1 MSEADLNGSDT
12 HEGIKEQDEDSLTD
26 GDTAAPSINR
36 FAILSEDQQTKDV
49 ASDDD
54 KGDVYDE
61 GEDDLVIE
69 MENVT
74 LDHAF
79 IEDPDALEHP
89 PTTEDEKKEVKE
101 YTVVNQDP
109 KLAFHTLGTRTAP
122 ERQECSVQSCLFRF
136 TEVETLTQNNS
147 LLCVACTQQQPKKDK
162 GWTHFLQ
169 RDIADNYCV
178 FPEVSLDF
186 FFFFA
191 CLFVLDS
198 KNVYTDAL
206 KQMLVSSP
214 PPVLTLHLKRFQQVR
229 FMHIRYNTVL
239 VYLAMITR

>member
-1 MSEADLNGSDT
+1 MDSLSPPNHPESSQTVSATETNDEENQENERSREASLSKEIQTSMSAADLNGSDN
-12 HEGIKEQDEDSLTD
+12 HEGIKEQDEDSLID
-26 GDTAAPSINR
+26 GDTAGPSINR

-69 MENVT
+69 MEKVT

-89 PTTEDEKKEVKE
+89 QTEDEKKEVKE

-147 LLCVACTQQQPKKDK
+147 LLCVTCTQQQPKKDK
-162 GWTHFLQ
+162 G
-169 RDIADNYCV
+169 
-178 FPEVSLDF
+178 
-186 FFFFA
+186 
-191 CLFVLDS
+191 
-198 KNVYTDAL
+198 
-206 KQMLVSSP
+206 
-214 PPVLTLHLKRFQQVR
+214 
-229 FMHIRYNTVL
+229 
-239 VYLAMITR
+239 

>member
-1 MSEADLNGSDT
+1 MDSLSPPNHPESSQTVSATETIDEENQENESSREASLSKENQTSMSEADLNSSDT
-12 HEGIKEQDEDSLTD
+12 HEGIKEQDEDSLID
-26 GDTAAPSINR
+26 GDAAAPSINR
-36 FAILSEDQQTKDV
+36 FAILSEDQQTNDA

-54 KGDVYDE
+54 KGDIYDE

-69 MENVT
+69 MEKVN

-89 PTTEDEKKEVKE
+89 PKTEDEKKEVKE

-147 LLCVACTQQQPKKDK
+147 LLCVTCTQQQPKKDK
-162 GWTHFLQ
+162 G
-169 RDIADNYCV
+169 
-178 FPEVSLDF
+178 
-186 FFFFA
+186 
-191 CLFVLDS
+191 
-198 KNVYTDAL
+198 
-206 KQMLVSSP
+206 
-214 PPVLTLHLKRFQQVR
+214 
-229 FMHIRYNTVL
+229 
-239 VYLAMITR
+239 

>member
-1 MSEADLNGSDT
+1 MDSLSPPNHPESSQTVSTTETTDEENQENERSREASLSKENQTSMSDADLNGSDT
-12 HEGIKEQDEDSLTD
+12 HEGIKEQDEDSLID

-69 MENVT
+69 MEKVT

-79 IEDPDALEHP
+79 IEDPDSLEHP
-89 PTTEDEKKEVKE
+89 PKIEDEKKEVKE

-122 ERQECSVQSCLFRF
+122 ERQECSVQSCLLRF

-147 LLCVACTQQQPKKDK
+147 LLCVTCTQQQPKKDK
-162 GWTHFLQ
+162 G
-169 RDIADNYCV
+169 
-178 FPEVSLDF
+178 
-186 FFFFA
+186 
-191 CLFVLDS
+191 
-198 KNVYTDAL
+198 
-206 KQMLVSSP
+206 
-214 PPVLTLHLKRFQQVR
+214 
-229 FMHIRYNTVL
+229 
-239 VYLAMITR
+239 